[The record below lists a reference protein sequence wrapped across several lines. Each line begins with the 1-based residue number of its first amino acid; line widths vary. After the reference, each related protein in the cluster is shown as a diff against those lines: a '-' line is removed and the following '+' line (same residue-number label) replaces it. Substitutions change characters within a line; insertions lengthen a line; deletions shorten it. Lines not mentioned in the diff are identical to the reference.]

1 MSFTAPIRLGL
12 LLQVTRAL
20 AIRSPPL
27 TSGVDHE
34 TFKDKRGIVL
44 PASSIKG
51 VFRTAACYA
60 ASELGLSCCSTKNPE
75 AIDKMHNLLAKRGT
89 SLVEV
94 KGKKVCHVCALFG
107 FPGYRGA
114 LVFEDAEPVP
124 GTVTIDIYPGIEID
138 DYTGTVS
145 TGKLYFIEAVNPG
158 SLFYTS
164 VTVTELGRELA
175 GEPCWPF
182 KLLLRGLDYVEA
194 VGLGSG
200 AARPYIYKVAAGSKE
215 ALSPRE
221 AAELSGCPDLESLF
235 SRYWLREELK
245 LESLEEAARR
255 NA

>member
-1 MSFTAPIRLGL
+1 MSLKAPIRLDL

-34 TFKDKRGIVL
+34 TFKDERGIVL

-60 ASELGLSCCSTKNPE
+60 ALELGLSCCSTKNPE
-75 AIDKMHNLLAKRGT
+75 AINKVHDLLARRGV

-94 KGKKVCHVCALFG
+94 KGRKLCHVCALFG
-107 FPGYRGA
+107 APGYRGV
-114 LVFEDAEPVP
+114 LVFEDGELVP
-124 GTVTIDIYPGIEID
+124 GSVTISIYPGIEID

-145 TGKLYFIEAVNPG
+145 RGKLYFVEAVNPG

-164 VTVTELGRELA
+164 ITLAEASRELA
-175 GEPCWPF
+175 GESCWP
-182 KLLLRGLDYVEA
+182 LELVLGSLGYVEA

-200 AARPYIYKVAAGSKE
+200 AARPYIYKVIVEDDE
-215 ALSPRE
+215 ALTPRN
-221 AAELSGCPDLESLF
+221 AAELSGCPNLEPLF
-235 SRYWLREELK
+235 SRHWLREELN
-245 LESLEEAARR
+245 LEG
-255 NA
+255 